1 MSLNPKIWQPV
12 AGVLSLANLVAVWFA
27 AGPAEPWHAS
37 IHAALA
43 VGFALGAQ
51 RLGARRRAASIGGES
66 LSAEALDEL
75 SILRSEVAELSE
87 RLDFAERLLAQPR
100 PAEDQPRSTLQS

>member
-12 AGVLSLANLVAVWFA
+12 ATVLSVANLAAVWFA
-27 AGPAEPWHAS
+27 AAPGEPLHAS
-37 IHAALA
+37 IHAVLA

-51 RLGARRRAASIGGES
+51 QLRIRRRAASGGYET

-75 SILRSEVAELSE
+75 SILRSEVAELYE
-87 RLDFAERLLAQPR
+87 RLDFAERVLAQPR
-100 PAEDQPRSTLQS
+100 PAEDRPPSSMNQ

>member
-1 MSLNPKIWQPV
+1 MSLNPKIWQPIAV
-12 AGVLSLANLVAVWFA
+12 VLSLVNLGAVWFA

-51 RLGARRRAASIGGES
+51 RLGTRRRAASRDES
-66 LSAEALDEL
+66 LPAEVLEEL
-75 SILRSEVAELSE
+75 STLHSVVAELAE

-100 PAEDQPRSTLQS
+100 PAKDQSSSLSP